1 VAAVGEHA
9 YQPVRDA
16 LKAQA
21 GSPVSIRGWL
31 HRTRS
36 SGGIVFSVL
45 RDGSALIQV
54 TVKKGNVPDA
64 EFESAQKALT
74 ESSVEVEGTVHDDP
88 RAPGGKE
95 VRAAKFHV
103 VNFAENFPITGK
115 ETDETLLDI
124 RHLWLR
130 SREMAATL
138 KVRATVLDALREFYD
153 LASYTEVH
161 CPTFVSG
168 QTEGGSTLFKVP
180 YFDDEVYLTQSSQLY
195 LETMIFSLGRVYTL
209 QPSFRAEK
217 SRTRRHLT
225 EYWHFEVEAAWY
237 SNDDMM
243 DEEEEMLSFLAKRV
257 LERHGPELELLKRD
271 PQKLRNIEGPFPR
284 MKYAEAIDLANKKG
298 LHLKWGDDFGYEE
311 EKVLTEGFEKPFF
324 VTHFPKEVKAFY
336 HRIDPHNP
344 KVVLNHDLLAPEGY
358 GEVIGGGERV
368 WELDVLLQRLKEY
381 NLNEDDYKWYV
392 DLRRYGSVP
401 HAGYGLGVDRLV
413 MYLLGL
419 EHIKW
424 SLPYPR
430 MMRRVY
436 P

>member
-1 VAAVGEHA
+1 MAGPGYQTVQHALGGAAGTT
-9 YQPVRDA
+9 VR
-16 LKAQA
+16 L
-21 GSPVSIRGWL
+21 RGWL

-45 RDGSALIQV
+45 RDGTGLIQV
-54 TVKKGNVPDA
+54 TVKKGNVPEDQFA
-64 EFESAQKALT
+64 DAQKALT
-74 ESSVEVEGTVHDDP
+74 ESSVEVEGIVHDDP

-95 VRAAKFHV
+95 VRASAFGV
-103 VNFAENFPITGK
+103 VSFSENFPITGK
-115 ETDETLLDI
+115 ETDETLLDV

-130 SREMAATL
+130 SREMAATM
-138 KVRATVLDALREFYD
+138 KVRASLLDGLREFYD
-153 LASYTEVH
+153 GAGYTEVH

-180 YFDDEVYLTQSSQLY
+180 YFDEEVYLTQSSQLY

-225 EYWHFEVEAAWY
+225 EYWHFEAEAAWA
-237 SNDDMM
+237 SNEEMM
-243 DEEEEMLSFLAKRV
+243 AEEEKMMAFLAKRV
-257 LERHGPELELLKRD
+257 VERHGPELELQKRD
-271 PQKLRNIEGPFPR
+271 PAKLKAVEPPFPR
-284 MKYAEAIDLANKKG
+284 LKYAEAIDLANKKG

-336 HRIDPHNP
+336 HRPDPKDP

-368 WELDVLLQRLKEY
+368 WELEVLLQRLKEY
-381 NLNEDDYKWYV
+381 NLSEDDYRWYV

-401 HAGYGLGVDRLV
+401 HSGFGLGVDRLV
-413 MYLLGL
+413 MYFLGL
-419 EHIKW
+419 DHIKW

>member
-1 VAAVGEHA
+1 MDGASYASVEE
-9 YQPVRDA
+9 A
-16 LKAQA
+16 LKAAA
-21 GSPVSIRGWL
+21 GAPIRLRGWL

-45 RDGSALIQV
+45 RDGTAIIQV
-54 TVKKGNVPDA
+54 TVKKGAVPDA
-64 EFESAQKALT
+64 EFESAQKALI
-74 ESSVEVEGTVHDDP
+74 ESSVEVEGTVHNDA

-95 VRAAKFHV
+95 VRASAFRV
-103 VNFAENFPITGK
+103 VAFAENFPITGK

-130 SREMAATL
+130 SREMASTM
-138 KVRATVLDALREFYD
+138 KVRATILDLLREFYD
-153 LASYTEVH
+153 GQGYTEVH

-168 QTEGGSTLFKVP
+168 QTEGGSTLFRVP
-180 YFDDEVYLTQSSQLY
+180 YFDDEVFLTQSSQLY
-195 LETMIFSLGRVYTL
+195 LETMIFSLGKVYTL

-237 SNDDMM
+237 SNDEMM
-243 DEEEEMLSFLAKRV
+243 AEEEKMLAFLARQVVEK
-257 LERHGPELELLKRD
+257 HPQELAALKRD
-271 PQKLRNIEGPFPR
+271 PGKLKNIEPPFPR
-284 MKYAEAIDLANKKG
+284 IRYEEAIELANKRG
-298 LHLKWGDDFGYEE
+298 LHLKYGDDFGYEE

-324 VTHFPKEVKAFY
+324 ITHFPKEVKAFY
-336 HRIDPHNP
+336 HRPDPAGP
-344 KVVLNHDLLAPEGY
+344 KTVLNHDLLAPEGY
-358 GEVIGGGERV
+358 GEVIGGGERI
-368 WELDVLLQRLKEY
+368 WELQVLLDRIKEA
-381 NLNEDDYKWYV
+381 NLEEEDYKWYV

-413 MYLLGL
+413 MYFLGL

>member
-1 VAAVGEHA
+1 VADAVFQTIAHA
-9 YQPVRDA
+9 LAAPSGTSVP
-16 LKAQA
+16 L
-21 GSPVSIRGWL
+21 RGWL

-45 RDGSALIQV
+45 RDGSGLIQV
-54 TVKKGNVPDA
+54 TTKKGNVPDA
-64 EFESAQKALT
+64 DFEAAQKALT
-74 ESSVEVEGTVHDDP
+74 ESSVEVVGTVHDDP

-95 VRAAKFHV
+95 VRASSFRV

-115 ETDETLLDI
+115 ETDETLLDL

-138 KVRATVLDALREFYD
+138 KVRATVMDLLREFYD
-153 LASYTEVH
+153 SRRYTEVH
-161 CPTFVSG
+161 APTFVSG

-195 LETMIFSLGRVYTL
+195 LETMIFSLERVYTL

-225 EYWHFEVEAAWY
+225 EYWHFEAEAAWY
-237 SNDDMM
+237 SNEDMM
-243 DEEEEMLSFLAKRV
+243 REEEQMISFLAKRL
-257 LERHGPELELLKRD
+257 LEIHAKELELLKRE
-271 PQKLRNIEGPFPR
+271 PARLKAVVPPFPR
-284 MKYAEAIDLANKKG
+284 IKYQEALDIGNKGG

-311 EKVLTEGFEKPFF
+311 EKVITEAFDKPFF

-336 HRIDPHNP
+336 HRPDPADP
-344 KVVLNHDLLAPEGY
+344 RVVLNHDLLAPEGY
-358 GEVIGGGERV
+358 GEIIGGGERT
-368 WELDVLLQRLKEY
+368 WELDILLRRIKEGGLK
-381 NLNEDDYKWYV
+381 EDDYRWYV

-401 HAGYGLGVDRLV
+401 HSGFGLGLDRLV
-413 MYLLGL
+413 MYLLGID
-419 EHIKW
+419 HIKW
-424 SLPYPR
+424 TLPYPR

>member
-1 VAAVGEHA
+1 VGET
-9 YQPVRDA
+9 PFTSVGDA
-16 LKAQA
+16 LRAPADQTLHL
-21 GSPVSIRGWL
+21 RGWL

-45 RDGSALIQV
+45 RDGTGLIQV
-54 TVKKGNVPDA
+54 TTKKGSLAEA
-64 EFESAQKALT
+64 EFEAAQKALT
-74 ESSVEVEGTVHDDP
+74 ESSVEVEGTLHDDP

-95 VRAAKFHV
+95 VRASSFKV
-103 VNFAENFPITGK
+103 VSFAENFPITGK
-115 ETDETLLDI
+115 ETDETLLDV

-130 SREMAATL
+130 SREMAATM
-138 KVRATVLDALREFYD
+138 KVRASVLDLLREFYD
-153 LASYTEVH
+153 GAGYTEVH
-161 CPTFVSG
+161 CPTFVTG

-180 YFDDEVYLTQSSQLY
+180 YFDDEVFLTQSSQLY

-243 DEEEEMLSFLAKRV
+243 AEEERMLSFLAKRTI
-257 LERHGPELELLKRD
+257 ERHPAELEVLKRD
-271 PQKLRNIEGPFPR
+271 PTKLKAVEPPFPR
-284 MKYAEAIDLANKKG
+284 VKYAEALELANKKG

-336 HRIDPHNP
+336 HRLDPSDP
-344 KVVLNHDLLAPEGY
+344 KLVLNHDLLAPEGY

-368 WELDVLLQRLKEY
+368 WELDILLDRIKEY
-381 NLNEDDYKWYV
+381 NLSEADYKWYV

-401 HAGYGLGVDRLV
+401 HSGYGLGVDRLV

-419 EHIKW
+419 DHIKW
-424 SLPYPR
+424 ALPYPR

>member
-1 VAAVGEHA
+1 VTEPAFQTIAQSIAA
-9 YQPVRDA
+9 P
-16 LKAQA
+16 A
-21 GSPVSIRGWL
+21 GASVQLRGWL

-45 RDGSALIQV
+45 RDGTGLVQV
-54 TVKKGNVPDA
+54 TTKKGSVPDG
-64 EFESAQKALT
+64 EFEAAQKALT
-74 ESSVEVEGTVHDDP
+74 ESSVEVAGLVHADP

-95 VRAAKFHV
+95 VRASSFRV

-115 ETDETLLDI
+115 ETDETLLDL

-138 KVRATVLDALREFYD
+138 KVRASVMDLLREFYD
-153 LASYTEVH
+153 GRGYTEVH

-195 LETMIFSLGRVYTL
+195 LETMIFSLEKVYTL

-237 SNDDMM
+237 SNEAMM
-243 DEEEEMLSFLAKRV
+243 AEEEQMISFLARKL
-257 LERHGPELELLKRD
+257 LEKHPAELELLKRD
-271 PQKLRNIEGPFPR
+271 PAKLNAVQPPFPR
-284 MKYAEAIDLANKKG
+284 ITYAEALEIGNKHG

-311 EKVLTEGFEKPFF
+311 EKVITQGFDRPFF
-324 VTHFPKEVKAFY
+324 VTNFPKEVKAFY
-336 HRIDPHNP
+336 HRPDPADGR
-344 KVVLNHDLLAPEGY
+344 VVLNHDLLAPEGY
-358 GEVIGGGERV
+358 GEIIGGGERV
-368 WELDVLLQRLKEY
+368 WELDVLLRRIKEFG
-381 NLNEDDYKWYV
+381 LREEDYQWYV

-401 HAGYGLGVDRLV
+401 HSGFGVGLDRLV

-419 EHIKW
+419 DHIKW
-424 SLPYPR
+424 ALPYPR

>member
-1 VAAVGEHA
+1 MAQPGYQTVHYALGAAAGTT
-9 YQPVRDA
+9 VR
-16 LKAQA
+16 L
-21 GSPVSIRGWL
+21 RGWL

-45 RDGSALIQV
+45 RDGTGLIQV
-54 TVKKGNVPDA
+54 TVKKGNVPEDQFA
-64 EFESAQKALT
+64 DAQKALT
-74 ESSVEVEGTVHDDP
+74 ESSVEVEGILHDDP

-95 VRAAKFHV
+95 VRASAFGV
-103 VNFAENFPITGK
+103 VSFSENFPITGK
-115 ETDETLLDI
+115 ETDETLLDV

-130 SREMAATL
+130 SREMGATM
-138 KVRATVLDALREFYD
+138 KVRAGIIDGLREFYGG
-153 LASYTEVH
+153 AGYTEVH

-225 EYWHFEVEAAWY
+225 EYWHFEAEAAWA
-237 SNDDMM
+237 SNDEMM
-243 DEEEEMLSFLAKRV
+243 AEEEKMMAFLAKRV
-257 LERHGPELELLKRD
+257 VERHGPELELLKRD
-271 PQKLRNIEGPFPR
+271 PAKLKAVEPPFPR
-284 MKYAEAIDLANKKG
+284 LKYAEAIDIANKKG

-336 HRIDPHNP
+336 HRPDPKDP

-368 WELDVLLQRLKEY
+368 WELDVLLQRLKDY
-381 NLNEDDYKWYV
+381 NLSEADYRWYV

-401 HAGYGLGVDRLV
+401 HSGFGLGVDRLV

-419 EHIKW
+419 DHIKW